1 MTNMR
6 SGYRSLSL
14 KALKVL
20 KLYSGEV
27 AHRSYFQVMYHLL
40 FFFRYEVSFDVK
52 DGRLKAPFG
61 RRCHS
66 L

>member
-27 AHRSYFQVMYHLL
+27 AHRSYFQVIYHLL
-40 FFFRYEVSFDVK
+40 FFSGMRALWMSRME
-52 DGRLKAPFG
+52 G
-61 RRCHS
+61 
-66 L
+66 

>member
-27 AHRSYFQVMYHLL
+27 AHRSYFQVIYHI
-40 FFFRYEVSFDVK
+40 FFFRYDGSLDVK

-61 RRCHS
+61 RRCHW